1 MTVLEMR
8 NAILGREF
16 AFHQED
22 LDLVSQVEIMNVQ
35 VTKDAIKPDLN
46 AVL

>member
-1 MTVLEMR
+1 MR
-8 NAILGREF
+8 NAILVLEF
-16 AFHQED
+16 VFHKED

-35 VTKDAIKPDLN
+35 GTKDAIKPDLN